1 MIEFNEIYKNEI
13 IKVLLE
19 DEDEISEEV
28 YARVINNNGS
38 NLYVNYLTSTNMF
51 YKDAVIYKF
60 EDEQNILETFESIC
74 EHYPDN
80 YNLCHFGFEEIED
93 DLFVRESDID
103 SEDSDSDIHDYSS
116 EDNNSFIAPEDT
128 DQWELPPDHSVVDSD
143 WNKWVPKS
151 EGERRYKD
159 MVDKIDMIT
168 KVLQGIIVAMSG
180 YLVYRIMANR
190 SKQEETIKRRT

>member
-1 MIEFNEIYKNEI
+1 MIEFNEISKNDI

-38 NLYVNYLTSTNMF
+38 NLYLNYLTSTNMF

-60 EDEQNILETFESIC
+60 ENEQNILETFESIC

-80 YNLCHFGFEEIED
+80 YNLCHIGFEEIED

-128 DQWELPPDHSVVDSD
+128 NQWELPPDHALVDSGWD
-143 WNKWVPKS
+143 KWVPKS

-159 MVDKIDMIT
+159 MVDKIDSIA
-168 KVLQGIIVAMSG
+168 KIYKDNADF
-180 YLVYRIMANR
+180 
-190 SKQEETIKRRT
+190 